1 MCARF
6 DFFHSGILH
15 NVEVVDCTS
24 FTYTGKDQ
32 YFNTLENIGF
42 KMHIPDNALPAEV
55 DECQVHVESSV
66 RGQFQFPPETEL
78 ISGVYWI
85 TSAHK
90 FTKSVTIEIQ
100 HCAKPEHLQHLTFVV
115 AKHTQENLPY
125 EFTTLDGGVFPRGSE
140 YGKIERTHFCGLAI
154 AIKKNLIKLGLKSV
168 GYCGQLYYQSSA
180 IQSSAIQSSAIQ
192 SSAIQ
197 SWDVHFVIV
206 RNLKIYLKVSISAV
220 NRAQKFDALIMY
232 S

>member
-6 DFFHSGILH
+6 NFFHSGTLH

-32 YFNTLENIGF
+32 YFNRLENIGF

-55 DECQVHVESSV
+55 DECQVYVESSV

-85 TSAHK
+85 TSGHR
-90 FTKSVTIEIQ
+90 FTKSVTVEIQ
-100 HCAKPEHLQHLTFVV
+100 HCANLDLPQHLTFVV
-115 AKHTQENLPY
+115 ATGNTHTQENLPY
-125 EFTTLDGGVFPRGSE
+125 EFTTLDEGVFPRDSQ

-154 AIKKNLIKLGLKSV
+154 AIKKIQKKLGLKSV
-168 GYCGQLYYQSSA
+168 SYCGQLYYQSSA
-180 IQSSAIQSSAIQ
+180 IQS
-192 SSAIQ
+192 
-197 SWDVHFVIV
+197 WNVYFVIV
-206 RNLKIYLKVSISAV
+206 QNLEIYLKVSISAV
-220 NRAQKFDALIMY
+220 NRVQKFDALIMY